1 MNAYGYRT
9 NVRARRNTSAIGT
22 IIRFLRAVFEVIC
35 ERVSAFELRVVA
47 VAVSFVVSLSI
58 VGGMESGAVPLYIG
72 LPVCIVL
79 AVAALLTHID
89 D

>member
-47 VAVSFVVSLSI
+47 VAVSFVISLGI
-58 VGGMESGAVPLYIG
+58 VGGMECGAVPLYIG